1 MSKLAFDW
9 KHIAFTAK
17 QAFTETYG
25 FNGSQGMTHLEG
37 VVIRP
42 VDRPSRTLLIFM
54 HPSSTLQLLPLPR
67 AMAEL
72 GFHVLCAGSRYQRND
87 TALIMENVLLDLGA
101 YIRAA
106 KEDWGYERIVL
117 CGWSGGGSL
126 TMLYQSQAERP
137 SITQTPAGDP
147 VDVAGAG
154 LIPADAVLS
163 LAAHAS
169 RSVLLQEWLD
179 PSMRNETDP
188 DDRDPEL
195 DLYRPGYEAR
205 TEPYSPEFVAR
216 YRAAQVARMQRIT
229 NGVLERLEDLR
240 RRGGKEM
247 ERAFVTYRTMAD
259 PRFLDPTLEPNGRKP
274 GWSYLGHPETVNS
287 GPAGLGPVLH
297 PAQLAVAVVAGPFA
311 RQLADHR
318 PRYQRAVPCHRM
330 RRGRCRAAAAHGR
343 GLCRRRLR
351 RPRDEARGR
360 RQSLL
365 RQSARKACHGHR
377 HRVGMAEDAGLR
389 LVSTG
394 SERPWRGISTTGS
407 GR

>member
-1 MSKLAFDW
+1 MSDLVFDW

-37 VVIRP
+37 VLIRP
-42 VDRPSRTLLIFM
+42 AGRPSRTLLVFM

-72 GFHVLCAGSRYQRND
+72 GYHVLCAGSRYQRND
-87 TALIMENVLLDLGA
+87 TALIVENVLLDLGA

-106 KEDWGYERIVL
+106 REDWGYERIVL

-137 SITQTPAGDP
+137 TITQTPAGDP

-169 RSVLLQEWLD
+169 RAVLLQEWLD
-179 PSMRNETDP
+179 PSMRNEADP

-205 TEPYSPEFVAR
+205 TEPYSPQFVAR
-216 YRAAQVARMQRIT
+216 FRAAQAARMERIT

-287 GPAGLGPVLH
+287 GPAGLGRFSTLRSWLSQWS
-297 PAQLAVAVVAGPFA
+297 PAHSRANSLITARDVSVPFLAIECG
-311 RQLADHR
+311 ADD
-318 PRYQRAVPCHRM
+318 AVPQPHT
-330 RRGRCRAAAAHGR
+330 AAVF
-343 GLCRRRLR
+343 
-351 RPRDEARGR
+351 
-360 RQSLL
+360 
-365 RQSARKACHGHR
+365 SA
-377 HRVGMAEDAGLR
+377 VGSADREMR
-389 LVSTG
+389 LVEGANHYFVNQPERLASAAG
-394 SERPWRGISTTGS
+394 IVSEWLKTRGYD
-407 GR
+407 

>member
-1 MSKLAFDW
+1 MSDLVFDW

-37 VVIRP
+37 VLIRP
-42 VDRPSRTLLIFM
+42 AGRPSRTLLVFM

-72 GFHVLCAGSRYQRND
+72 GYHVLCAGSRYQRND

-106 KEDWGYERIVL
+106 REDWGYERIVL

-137 SITQTPAGDP
+137 TITQTPAGDP

-169 RSVLLQEWLD
+169 RAVLLQEWLD
-179 PSMRNETDP
+179 PSMRNEADP

-205 TEPYSPEFVAR
+205 TEPYSPQFVAR
-216 YRAAQVARMQRIT
+216 FRAAQAARMERIT

-287 GPAGLGPVLH
+287 GPAGLGRFSTLRSWLSQWS
-297 PAQLAVAVVAGPFA
+297 PAHSRANSLITARDVSVPFLAIECG
-311 RQLADHR
+311 ADD
-318 PRYQRAVPCHRM
+318 AVPQPHT
-330 RRGRCRAAAAHGR
+330 AAVF
-343 GLCRRRLR
+343 
-351 RPRDEARGR
+351 
-360 RQSLL
+360 
-365 RQSARKACHGHR
+365 SA
-377 HRVGMAEDAGLR
+377 VGSADREMR
-389 LVSTG
+389 LVEGANHYFVNQPERLASAAG
-394 SERPWRGISTTGS
+394 IVSEWLKTRGYD
-407 GR
+407 

>member
-1 MSKLAFDW
+1 MSELAFDW

-179 PSMRNETDP
+179 PSMRNETNP

-287 GPAGLGPVLH
+287 GPAGLGRFSTLRSWLSQWS
-297 PAQLAVAVVAGPFA
+297 PAHSRANSLITARDISVPFLAIECGADDAVPQPHTAVVFAAVGSADREMKLVEGANHYFVNQPERLATAAGIVSEWL
-311 RQLADHR
+311 RT
-318 PRYQRAVPCHRM
+318 
-330 RRGRCRAAAAHGR
+330 RGY
-343 GLCRRRLR
+343 
-351 RPRDEARGR
+351 D
-360 RQSLL
+360 
-365 RQSARKACHGHR
+365 
-377 HRVGMAEDAGLR
+377 
-389 LVSTG
+389 
-394 SERPWRGISTTGS
+394 
-407 GR
+407 

>member
-1 MSKLAFDW
+1 MSELAFDW

-179 PSMRNETDP
+179 PSMRNEADP

-287 GPAGLGPVLH
+287 GPAGLGRFSTLRSWLSQWS
-297 PAQLAVAVVAGPFA
+297 PAHSRANSLITARDISVPFLAIECG
-311 RQLADHR
+311 ADD
-318 PRYQRAVPCHRM
+318 AVPQPHTAAVFAAVGSADREM
-330 RRGRCRAAAAHGR
+330 KLVEGANHYFVNQPERLATAAGIVSEWLRTRGY
-343 GLCRRRLR
+343 
-351 RPRDEARGR
+351 D
-360 RQSLL
+360 
-365 RQSARKACHGHR
+365 
-377 HRVGMAEDAGLR
+377 
-389 LVSTG
+389 
-394 SERPWRGISTTGS
+394 
-407 GR
+407 

>member
-1 MSKLAFDW
+1 MSDLVFDW

-37 VVIRP
+37 VLLRP
-42 VDRPSRTLLIFM
+42 AGRPSRTLLVFM

-72 GFHVLCAGSRYQRND
+72 GYHVLCAGSRYQRND

-106 KEDWGYERIVL
+106 REDWGYERIVL

-137 SITQTPAGDP
+137 TITQTPAGDP

-169 RSVLLQEWLD
+169 RAVLLQEWLD

-205 TEPYSPEFVAR
+205 TEPYSPQFVAR
-216 YRAAQVARMQRIT
+216 FRAAQAARMERIT

-287 GPAGLGPVLH
+287 GPAGLGRFSTLRSWLSQWS
-297 PAQLAVAVVAGPFA
+297 PAHSRANSLITARDVSVPFLAIECG
-311 RQLADHR
+311 ADD
-318 PRYQRAVPCHRM
+318 AVPQPHTAAVFSAVGSADREM
-330 RRGRCRAAAAHGR
+330 HVVEGANHYFVNQPERLASAAGIVSEWLKTRGY
-343 GLCRRRLR
+343 
-351 RPRDEARGR
+351 D
-360 RQSLL
+360 
-365 RQSARKACHGHR
+365 
-377 HRVGMAEDAGLR
+377 
-389 LVSTG
+389 
-394 SERPWRGISTTGS
+394 
-407 GR
+407 

>member
-1 MSKLAFDW
+1 MSDLVFDW

-37 VVIRP
+37 VLIRP
-42 VDRPSRTLLIFM
+42 AGRPSRTLLVFM

-72 GFHVLCAGSRYQRND
+72 GYHVLCAGSRYQRND

-106 KEDWGYERIVL
+106 REDWGYERIVL

-137 SITQTPAGDP
+137 TITQTPAGDP

-169 RSVLLQEWLD
+169 RAVLLQEWLD
-179 PSMRNETDP
+179 PSMRSEADP

-205 TEPYSPEFVAR
+205 TEPYSPQFVAR
-216 YRAAQVARMQRIT
+216 FRAAQAARMERIT

-287 GPAGLGPVLH
+287 GPAGLGRFSTLRSWLSQWS
-297 PAQLAVAVVAGPFA
+297 PAHSRANSLITARDVSVPFLAIECG
-311 RQLADHR
+311 ADD
-318 PRYQRAVPCHRM
+318 AVPQPHT
-330 RRGRCRAAAAHGR
+330 AAVF
-343 GLCRRRLR
+343 
-351 RPRDEARGR
+351 
-360 RQSLL
+360 
-365 RQSARKACHGHR
+365 SA
-377 HRVGMAEDAGLR
+377 VGSADREMR
-389 LVSTG
+389 LVEGANHYFVNQPERLASAAG
-394 SERPWRGISTTGS
+394 IVSEWLKTRGYD
-407 GR
+407 

>member
-1 MSKLAFDW
+1 MSDLAFDW
-9 KHIAFTAK
+9 KHIAFAAK

-37 VVIRP
+37 VLIRP
-42 VDRPSRTLLIFM
+42 ANRPSQTLLIFM

-106 KEDWGYERIVL
+106 REDWGYERVVL

-169 RSVLLQEWLD
+169 RAVLLQEWLD
-179 PSMRNETDP
+179 PSMRNEADP

-205 TEPYSPEFVAR
+205 TEPYSPQFVTR
-216 YRAAQVARMQRIT
+216 YRAAQVARMERIT

-287 GPAGLGPVLH
+287 GPAGLGRFSTLRSWLSQWS
-297 PAQLAVAVVAGPFA
+297 PAHSRANSLITARDVSVPFLAIECG
-311 RQLADHR
+311 ADD
-318 PRYQRAVPCHRM
+318 AVPQPHTAAVFSAVGSADREM
-330 RRGRCRAAAAHGR
+330 KLVEGANHYFVNQPERLASAAGIVSEWLKTRGY
-343 GLCRRRLR
+343 
-351 RPRDEARGR
+351 D
-360 RQSLL
+360 
-365 RQSARKACHGHR
+365 
-377 HRVGMAEDAGLR
+377 
-389 LVSTG
+389 
-394 SERPWRGISTTGS
+394 
-407 GR
+407 

>member
-1 MSKLAFDW
+1 MSDLVFDW

-37 VVIRP
+37 VLIRP
-42 VDRPSRTLLIFM
+42 AGRPSRTLLVFM

-72 GFHVLCAGSRYQRND
+72 GYHVLCAGSRYQRND

-106 KEDWGYERIVL
+106 REDWGYERIVL

-137 SITQTPAGDP
+137 TITQTPAGDP

-169 RSVLLQEWLD
+169 RAVLLQEWLD
-179 PSMRNETDP
+179 PSMRNEADP

-205 TEPYSPEFVAR
+205 TEPYSPQFVAR
-216 YRAAQVARMQRIT
+216 FRAAQAARMERIT

-240 RRGGKEM
+240 QRGGKEM

-287 GPAGLGPVLH
+287 GPAGLGRFSTLRSWLSQWS
-297 PAQLAVAVVAGPFA
+297 PAHSRANSLITARDVSVPFLAIECG
-311 RQLADHR
+311 ADD
-318 PRYQRAVPCHRM
+318 AVPQPHT
-330 RRGRCRAAAAHGR
+330 AAVF
-343 GLCRRRLR
+343 
-351 RPRDEARGR
+351 
-360 RQSLL
+360 
-365 RQSARKACHGHR
+365 SA
-377 HRVGMAEDAGLR
+377 VGSADREMR
-389 LVSTG
+389 LVEGANHYFVNQPERLASAAG
-394 SERPWRGISTTGS
+394 IVSEWLRTRGYD
-407 GR
+407 